1 MGEAACIFYQFLVN
15 FVNFCSNQFL
25 VNFINFCRKPKHL
38 ALVLVAFNIALLI
51 CSHIDKFLAHVLT
64 KVDCSCLQGLA
75 KGWRARF

>member
-1 MGEAACIFYQFLVN
+1 MGEAACIFNQFLVN

-51 CSHIDKFLAHVLT
+51 CSHIDKFLT
-64 KVDCSCLQGLA
+64 
-75 KGWRARF
+75 RFD